1 MKHAFDLMLYEAQ
14 DKSDLEATLKVLG
27 SGCLELFAQ
36 KSGQEVTTL
45 RYKVREHIVWKS
57 EPIWRLRL
65 RQILGVSQSSAVE
78 TTENSTPRVLSQTST
93 PVSGVSA
100 ASSSFT

>member
-27 SGCLELFAQ
+27 SGCLEIFAQ

-57 EPIWRLRL
+57 EPVWRLRL
-65 RQILGVSQSSAVE
+65 RQIFGVSQSPVVE
-78 TTENSTPRVLSQTST
+78 ITENSTPRVQSQSST

-100 ASSSFT
+100 ASSFT

>member
-1 MKHAFDLMLYEAQ
+1 
-14 DKSDLEATLKVLG
+14 LEATLKVLG

>member
-14 DKSDLEATLKVLG
+14 DKSDLEATLKVLS

-65 RQILGVSQSSAVE
+65 RQLLGVSQSPAVE
-78 TTENSTPRVLSQTST
+78 TSENRTPSQSST
-93 PVSGVSA
+93 PVSAG

>member
-14 DKSDLEATLKVLG
+14 DKQDLEATLKVL
-27 SGCLELFAQ
+27 STGCLETFAL

-57 EPIWRLRL
+57 EPIWRLRR
-65 RQILGVSQSSAVE
+65 RQILGTVQSTVVE
-78 TTENSTPRVLSQTST
+78 NTQDSTPRV
-93 PVSGVSA
+93 
-100 ASSSFT
+100 